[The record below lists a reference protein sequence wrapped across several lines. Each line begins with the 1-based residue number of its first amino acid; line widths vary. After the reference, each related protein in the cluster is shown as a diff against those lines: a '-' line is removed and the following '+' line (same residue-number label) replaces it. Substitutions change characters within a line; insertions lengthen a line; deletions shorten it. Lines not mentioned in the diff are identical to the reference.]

1 MRYRHIPV
9 LLKEV
14 IEYLDCLPNK
24 IYVDC
29 TVGEGGHA
37 EEILNK
43 TSPEGRLIGIDR
55 DADALKVAEERLR
68 RFANRFV
75 LINDDFVN
83 ISEILKEQG
92 IERVDGIFFDLGVS
106 SLQLEDAGRGFSF
119 LVDAP
124 LDMRMDRR
132 EGIKASDLVNTLSE
146 EELRELIWKYGE
158 ERWARRIAAA
168 IVRERRKKPIERTS
182 QLVEVITRAV
192 PAPYRYRRI
201 HPATRTFQ
209 ALRIAVNRELD
220 VLPRA
225 LQEASG
231 YLNVGGRLCVI
242 SFHSLED
249 RIVKNILKSLPL
261 RVLTKKPVTPSGEEI
276 AINPRARSAKL
287 RAAEH
292 GGEG

>member
-9 LLKEV
+9 LLKGV
-14 IEYLDCLPNK
+14 IEYLDCRPNK

-43 TSPEGRLIGIDR
+43 TFPEGRLIGIDR

-75 LINDDFVN
+75 LINDDFEN

-92 IERVDGIFFDLGVS
+92 IERVDGILFDLGVS

-119 LVDAP
+119 LTDAP

-132 EGIKASDLVNTLSE
+132 EKVKASDLINTLSE
-146 EELRELIWKYGE
+146 DELRELIYRYGE
-158 ERWARRIAAA
+158 ERWAKRIAAA

-209 ALRIAVNRELD
+209 TLRIAVNRELE

-231 YLNVGGRLCVI
+231 HLNVGGRLCVI

-249 RIVKNILKSLPL
+249 RIVKNTLKSLPL
-261 RVLTKKPVTPSGEEI
+261 RVLTKKPVTPSEEEI
-276 AINPRARSAKL
+276 TINPRARSAKL
-287 RAAEH
+287 RAAEY